1 MIKCSW
7 IVILNASSNFCWFYC
22 YLIIKFDIF
31 QHGRQE
37 DAEEFL
43 GSLLNGMHDELVGAL
58 GLVRPKQEQ
67 GVKGVINSVLLLKW

>member
-1 MIKCSW
+1 MIKCSY
-7 IVILNASSNFCWFYC
+7 IVILNPFIAFLLIYC
-22 YLIIKFDIF
+22 YLMIKFDIF

-58 GLVRPKQEQ
+58 ALVRPKTEQ
-67 GVKGVINSVLLLKW
+67 GMLRVLCGVLLFKY